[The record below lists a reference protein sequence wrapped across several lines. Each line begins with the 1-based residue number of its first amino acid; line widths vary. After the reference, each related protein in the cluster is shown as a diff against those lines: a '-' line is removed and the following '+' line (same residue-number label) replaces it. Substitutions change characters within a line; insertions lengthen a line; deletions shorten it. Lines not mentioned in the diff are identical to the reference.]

1 MYFQL
6 TKIVGKVFFMYISLK
21 KKNDALRNTW
31 ITFVENIKIF
41 NDKTYN
47 KIKFEKKK
55 DNFIKASVS

>member
-47 KIKFEKKK
+47 KIKFEKK
-55 DNFIKASVS
+55 